1 MNNTHDFLLEK
12 RLQNEAP
19 DLHRR
24 VTDSVSMLYTMLESF
39 LSWFPDFTDH
49 SLLHSLDVLDYSNQ
63 ILGDQ
68 VWALNTLE
76 CYVLVMAC
84 YLHDVGMGISR
95 KDFEVFEKELE
106 PKGTLNESH
115 SINEAQ
121 IIREQHNELS
131 GMIIKKYFKL
141 FDIFDKDTMFAII
154 QVARGHRKTDLFDE
168 FEYPNMQTEN
178 GVIRTPYLAAVIR
191 LADEIDVA
199 SNRNPELLFDLSNL
213 TNQKDIDA
221 FGTHQS
227 IRSVEVRSDHIELIV
242 SPTEPRF
249 VPLIEDLAEKIR
261 QTLAY
266 CRDVAQKRSD
276 LCIYQEDVRITTM

>member
-1 MNNTHDFLLEK
+1 M
-12 RLQNEAP
+12 
-19 DLHRR
+19 
-24 VTDSVSMLYTMLESF
+24 
-39 LSWFPDFTDH
+39 
-49 SLLHSLDVLDYSNQ
+49 HSLDVLDYSNQ

-68 VWALNTLE
+68 IWALNTLE

-141 FDIFDKDTMFAII
+141 FDIF
-154 QVARGHRKTDLFDE
+154 E
-168 FEYPNMQTEN
+168 
-178 GVIRTPYLAAVIR
+178 
-191 LADEIDVA
+191 
-199 SNRNPELLFDLSNL
+199 
-213 TNQKDIDA
+213 KDIDA

-227 IRSVEVRSDHIELIV
+227 IRSVEVRSNHIELIV

-266 CRDVAQKRSD
+266 CRDVAQKRSESHY
-276 LCIYQEDVRITTM
+276 CIVHWH

>member
-1 MNNTHDFLLEK
+1 MNDTHDFLLEK

-24 VTDSVSMLYTMLESF
+24 VTDSVAMLYTMLESF

-106 PKGTLNESH
+106 SKGTLKESH
-115 SINEAQ
+115 SIAEAQ

-131 GMIIKKYFKL
+131 GMIIKKYSKL

-154 QVARGHRKTDLFDE
+154 QVARGHRKTDLLDE
-168 FEYPNMQTEN
+168 FEYPNIQTKN

-227 IRSVEVRSDHIELIV
+227 IRSVEVRSDNIELIV

-249 VPLIEDLAEKIR
+249 VPLIEDLAEKIQ

-276 LCIYQEDVRITTM
+276 LCIYQEDVRITTL

>member
-1 MNNTHDFLLEK
+1 MNDTHDFLLEK

-131 GMIIKKYFKL
+131 GLIIKKYSKL

-154 QVARGHRKTDLFDE
+154 QVARGHRKTDLLDE
-168 FEYPNMQTEN
+168 LEYPNMQTEN
-178 GVIRTPYLAAVIR
+178 GVIRTPYLATVIR

-249 VPLIEDLAEKIR
+249 VPLVENLAEKIR
-261 QTLAY
+261 QTLTY

-276 LCIYQEDVRITTM
+276 LCIYQEDVRITTL

>member
-1 MNNTHDFLLEK
+1 MNDTHDFLLEK

-131 GMIIKKYFKL
+131 GLIIKKYSKL

-154 QVARGHRKTDLFDE
+154 QVARGHRKTDLLDE
-168 FEYPNMQTEN
+168 LEYPNMQTEN

-249 VPLIEDLAEKIR
+249 VPLVENLAEKIR
-261 QTLAY
+261 QTLTY

-276 LCIYQEDVRITTM
+276 LCIYQEDVRITTL